1 MKELTLEATVDN
13 LPQVMSFLEEE
24 LEAAGCPMK
33 TQMQISV
40 SVEEIY
46 VNIASYAYAPGT
58 GEATVRVEF
67 RDDPA
72 AVCITFIDA
81 APRKVNVAIAENENP
96 RLHPHSEY
104 SRFGCGVNFLLN
116 ECSFHLYCF
125 NNHCPDLLKLSSKSK
140 QRFNGHL
147 LHSV

>member
-24 LEAAGCPMK
+24 LETAGCPMK

-46 VNIASYAYAPGT
+46 VNSASYAYAPGT

-72 AVCITFIDA
+72 AVCITFIDSGV
-81 APRKVNVAIAENENP
+81 PFDPLRKAD
-96 RLHPHSEY
+96 
-104 SRFGCGVNFLLN
+104 
-116 ECSFHLYCF
+116 
-125 NNHCPDLLKLSSKSK
+125 PDVTLSSEERGIGGLGIYMTKK
-140 QRFNGHL
+140 AMNEMRYAYEDGKNVLTMVKHF
-147 LHSV
+147 

>member
-72 AVCITFIDA
+72 AVCITFIDSGV
-81 APRKVNVAIAENENP
+81 PFDPLRKAD
-96 RLHPHSEY
+96 
-104 SRFGCGVNFLLN
+104 
-116 ECSFHLYCF
+116 
-125 NNHCPDLLKLSSKSK
+125 PDVTLSSEERGIGGLGIYMTKK
-140 QRFNGHL
+140 AMNERCYAYEDGKNVLTMVKHF
-147 LHSV
+147 

>member
-24 LEAAGCPMK
+24 LEAADCPMK

-72 AVCITFIDA
+72 AVCITFIDSGV
-81 APRKVNVAIAENENP
+81 PFDPLRKAD
-96 RLHPHSEY
+96 
-104 SRFGCGVNFLLN
+104 
-116 ECSFHLYCF
+116 
-125 NNHCPDLLKLSSKSK
+125 PDVTLSSEERGIGGLGIYMTKK
-140 QRFNGHL
+140 AMNEMRYAYEDGKNVLTMVKHF
-147 LHSV
+147 

>member
-72 AVCITFIDA
+72 TVCITFIDSGV
-81 APRKVNVAIAENENP
+81 PFDPLRKAD
-96 RLHPHSEY
+96 
-104 SRFGCGVNFLLN
+104 
-116 ECSFHLYCF
+116 
-125 NNHCPDLLKLSSKSK
+125 PDVTLSSEERGIGGLGIYMTKK
-140 QRFNGHL
+140 AMNEMRYAYEDGKNVLTMVKHF
-147 LHSV
+147 